1 MFVRLSLRKALLKLL
16 PQDRKHVTPALRE
29 FIEAEHAVVGQR
41 HLPRPRHLTA
51 ADPPHSRNRLMGG
64 ATRPRGHRAGA
75 LATTCSSQA
84 AQPEQVQDS
93 SHSCLPLAAEA
104 TSDGPRVLPPSHAA
118 VTISTA
124 FHRWRP

>member
-51 ADPPHSRNRLMGG
+51 AD
-64 ATRPRGHRAGA
+64 
-75 LATTCSSQA
+75 
-84 AQPEQVQDS
+84 
-93 SHSCLPLAAEA
+93 
-104 TSDGPRVLPPSHAA
+104 
-118 VTISTA
+118 
-124 FHRWRP
+124 